1 MTNSKVAT
9 AEFTYPAYCTPDYE
23 SNHTRYLTSISVTDG
38 TNEFT
43 SSQIQTAK
51 TPRPVYVDKTDEII
65 STKAGATLNPST
77 VWNFEWMH
85 AYVYVDYNKDK
96 EFDITLNADGNNEGE
111 LVSYTFYS
119 EDGGADGTNSLG
131 DQKK

>member
-77 VWNFEWMH
+77 V
-85 AYVYVDYNKDK
+85 
-96 EFDITLNADGNNEGE
+96 
-111 LVSYTFYS
+111 
-119 EDGGADGTNSLG
+119 
-131 DQKK
+131 